1 MRVSIHAPAW
11 GATLV
16 EKCSLSQPAV
26 SIHAPAWG
34 ATGTVIPCALSCR
47 FQSTR
52 PRGARPE
59 MTGGSLAQQV
69 FQSTRP
75 RGARPLRSCATES
88 SEHVSIHAPAWGATR
103 RTMTTGK
110 PPWPFQSTRPRGAR
124 QCKWF
129 EARTKNLFQSTR
141 PRGARHTVGAVL
153 LDAEA
158 VSIHAPAWGATGQ
171 AGK

>member
-1 MRVSIHAPAW
+1 MGRDWNGYSLRSFMQVSIHAPAW
-11 GATLV
+11 GATSNVYRKNL
-16 EKCSLSQPAV
+16 LA
-26 SIHAPAWG
+26 AM
-34 ATGTVIPCALSCR
+34 

-75 RGARPLRSCATES
+75 RGAR
-88 SEHVSIHAPAWGATR
+88 
-103 RTMTTGK
+103 
-110 PPWPFQSTRPRGAR
+110 
-124 QCKWF
+124 QCMWF